1 MNYGVIDT
9 NVCSISLESYDDL
22 RTSRSL
28 VCTPCSHLFQD
39 IALIQWL
46 TLHSSCPLCRKVI
59 YLNDIAYG
67 ELPKETLLKKIQ
79 EVFFSIIGGVKN
91 LFVGI
96 GKAIKD
102 VFSNERSFI

>member
-1 MNYGVIDT
+1 
-9 NVCSISLESYDDL
+9 
-22 RTSRSL
+22 
-28 VCTPCSHLFQD
+28 
-39 IALIQWL
+39 
-46 TLHSSCPLCRKVI
+46 
-59 YLNDIAYG
+59 LNDIAYG